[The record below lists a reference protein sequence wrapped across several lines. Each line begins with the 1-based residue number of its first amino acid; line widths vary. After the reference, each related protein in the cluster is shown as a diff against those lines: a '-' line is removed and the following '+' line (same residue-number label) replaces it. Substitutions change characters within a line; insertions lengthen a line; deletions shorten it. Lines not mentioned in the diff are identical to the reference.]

1 MHNGSQSLSPVQLF
15 VTPQT
20 VAHQAPLS
28 MGFPGTNT
36 KMDSHSLLQGI
47 FPTQGLNLC
56 LLHWQADSLPL
67 KVKEENEQA
76 GFKLNIQ
83 KTNIMDLV
91 PLVHGKQ
98 MGKQWK
104 Q

>member
-15 VTPQT
+15 ATPQT

-28 MGFPGTNT
+28 MGFPGKNT

-67 KVKEENEQA
+67 SYLRSPTHIRYL
-76 GFKLNIQ
+76 KLSN
-83 KTNIMDLV
+83 L
-91 PLVHGKQ
+91 
-98 MGKQWK
+98 
-104 Q
+104 

>member
-67 KVKEENEQA
+67 SYL
-76 GFKLNIQ
+76 GCPTHIRYLKLSN
-83 KTNIMDLV
+83 L
-91 PLVHGKQ
+91 
-98 MGKQWK
+98 
-104 Q
+104 